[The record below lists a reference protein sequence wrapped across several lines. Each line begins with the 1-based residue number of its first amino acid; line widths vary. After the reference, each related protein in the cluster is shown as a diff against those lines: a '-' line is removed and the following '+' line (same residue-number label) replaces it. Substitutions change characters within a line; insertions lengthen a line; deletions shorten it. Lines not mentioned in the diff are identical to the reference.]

1 MRPIPLPKSRT
12 KARNRKSRKNH
23 SRLLCALLAGLASLM
38 PGAAPS
44 VIGQSTPK
52 PAHEYLVYVL
62 SESADRISLVR
73 FGPKGAVVD
82 HDLHIGEMP
91 TDINGP
97 HGIAIAPDKR
107 TYYVS
112 VSHGRPFGPVWKYSA
127 ENDRVLGKVTLGF
140 FPATMDI
147 NHDSV

>member
-1 MRPIPLPKSRT
+1 MMTSMTRCRWKNLKLKSPRSPIT
-12 KARNRKSRKNH
+12 RKV
-23 SRLLCALLAGLASLM
+23 LCPAFIALGVLAFLNSL
-38 PGAAPS
+38 
-44 VIGQSTPK
+44 VIAQSTP
-52 PAHEYLVYVL
+52 ARDYLVYVL
-62 SESADRISLVR
+62 SESADRITLVR

-112 VSHGRPFGPVWKYSA
+112 VSHGRPFGTVWKYSA
-127 ENDRVLGKVTLGF
+127 EDDRVLGKVT
-140 FPATMDI
+140 
-147 NHDSV
+147 